1 MIRLMIHWP
10 LSSVRLIA
18 AMRNLAGLS
27 GTMSF
32 LLGGGKAASVM
43 ATKGSVFVDTSGWAY
58 LVDRSAELHHSVHA
72 VYQQIVA
79 QRRLLFVLCHVLPL
93 TNYALHLTFNISFG
107 NSFALIV
114 DRKSTRLNSS
124 HSQIS
129 YAVF

>member
-1 MIRLMIHWP
+1 MIRLMIRWP

-79 QRRLLFVLCHVLPL
+79 QRRLLVTTNSIIAELLALLPSRPPIPR
-93 TNYALHLTFNISFG
+93 HQIVISIYPTKP
-107 NSFALIV
+107 APPA
-114 DRKSTRLNSS
+114 D
-124 HSQIS
+124 
-129 YAVF
+129 